1 LVAGRTPNSQRLNL
15 QAAGVE
21 VDQIGAIKVTFSI
34 FPSCFF
40 FACGVY
46 LHLEFTSYISF
57 KATHKSD

>member
-1 LVAGRTPNSQRLNL
+1 L

-40 FACGVY
+40 FAWGVY
-46 LHLEFTSYISF
+46 LHLEFTYISF